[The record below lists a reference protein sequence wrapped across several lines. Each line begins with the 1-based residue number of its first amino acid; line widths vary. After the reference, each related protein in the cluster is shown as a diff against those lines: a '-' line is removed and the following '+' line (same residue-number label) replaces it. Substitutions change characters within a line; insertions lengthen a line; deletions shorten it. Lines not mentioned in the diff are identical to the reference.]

1 MMRALR
7 QQWRSE
13 LRLFVRN
20 RQQVAFGLLFPLA
33 FLLLFGAIF
42 GQREFRRR
50 PMIDFMLPGYLVMSM
65 LSIAFMSVS
74 ISLALERQRGVLRR
88 LGSLPRGRPVLM
100 AAKVLS
106 GFVFGAVGMALL
118 TLLAVAAFGAR
129 PGGDALSLLVVLVL
143 GMLAF
148 GAMGIAMGGLVK
160 GEAAPAA
167 GNLIYLPMLFLG
179 GTFFPT
185 DTFPQ
190 WLLGISRTLP
200 SYHAT
205 NALYGVMVEGKT
217 LASLG
222 TDVLVI
228 AAWGLAA
235 LVLALRTFQWE

>member
-1 MMRALR
+1 MTRALR
-7 QQWRSE
+7 QQWQAE

-42 GQREFRRR
+42 GQREFRHR

-65 LSIAFMSVS
+65 MSIAFMSVS
-74 ISLALERQRGVLRR
+74 ISLAIERQRGVLRR

-106 GFVFGAVGMALL
+106 SLVFGSLGMVLL
-118 TLLAVAAFGAR
+118 TLVAVGAFGAR
-129 PGGDALSLLVVLVL
+129 PGGDRVSLLVVLAV

-148 GAMGIAMGGLVK
+148 GAMGIAVGGLVK

-185 DTFPQ
+185 DSFPQ
-190 WLLGISRTLP
+190 WLQGIARTLP

-205 NALYGVMVEGKT
+205 NALYAVMVEGKT
-217 LASLG
+217 LVSLG
-222 TDVLVI
+222 GDLLI
-228 AAWGLAA
+228 ISAWGVAA
-235 LVLALRTFQWE
+235 LLLALRTFQWE